1 MENTF
6 LITKCMLLPSEG
18 SSLEEEFDITLGNP
32 IIDYYESVESPSI
45 SMTITFIDID
55 QLVGRKGI
63 TGGEYIDLIVKTGE
77 GEDAEDFMIK
87 HDKQRMI
94 LNSVRNMVTESNKQV
109 ATLEFVSVETLVNET
124 ARVNKKYTGNISDIV
139 KELLVQATK
148 GINTGK
154 TLFGPV
160 DEKLGEDN
168 IKKDRATNSYSFVGN
183 LKRPFDLVQWLCP
196 KAQSAVD
203 DFGFLF
209 YETLDGYHFRSIKS
223 LLEQDAITYQQTDA
237 QEITN
242 KILQNNLNQTN
253 DIGMN
258 MRMGMYA
265 NRTIYVDIENQTL
278 ETVNFKASDL
288 KLKKKAALPAN
299 IQDYPTRLMV
309 RIDDVG
315 VAQVGAAKTDVQP
328 KSELAKYQNKSYIR
342 NNLLFSQSLSISIPL
357 NITLRAGFVL
367 DIRLPLKQENGDAD
381 VDSYGSDRSNDPS
394 GRYLIGEL
402 RHLIGG
408 GQSETQLKLIRDV
421 FTADRTGVTDM
432 GELFRADERDYGN
445 PWPAWNTKTSR

>member
-6 LITKCMLLPSEG
+6 LINKCMLIPNEG
-18 SSLEEEFDITLGNP
+18 SSLKEEYDITLGNP
-32 IIDYYESVESPSI
+32 IIDYYESIESPSI

-55 QLVGRKGI
+55 QVIGRRGI
-63 TGGEYIDLIVKTGE
+63 TGGEYIDLIVKTDD
-77 GEDAEDFMIK
+77 EDADDFKVM
-87 HDKQRMI
+87 HDKQKMM

-109 ATLEFVSVETLVNET
+109 ATLEFVSVETIVNET
-124 ARVNKKYTGNISDIV
+124 ARLNKKFTGNISQTVLDILT
-139 KELLVQATK
+139 KDEK
-148 GINTGK
+148 GIK
-154 TLFGPV
+154 TKKKVFGPKK
-160 DEKLGEDN
+160 EKLGETDVEE
-168 IKKDRATNSYSFVGN
+168 DRATNSYSFVGN
-183 LKRPFDLVQWLCP
+183 LKRPFDTIQWLCP
-196 KAQSAVD
+196 KGQSAND

-265 NRTIYVDIENQTL
+265 NRTIYVDIENQNT
-278 ETVNFKASDL
+278 EVVDFKASDI
-288 KLKKKAALPAN
+288 KLNKPATLLTG
-299 IQDYPTRLMV
+299 IEDYPTRLMV
-309 RIDDVG
+309 RVDDVG
-315 VAQVGAAKTDVQP
+315 VAQVGSAKTDVQP

-357 NITLRAGFVL
+357 NTTLRAGLTL
-367 DIRLPLKQENGDAD
+367 DIRLPLKQENGDAA
-381 VDSYGSDRSNDPS
+381 VDSYGNDRSNDPS

-421 FTADRTGVTDM
+421 FTVDKTGITDT
-432 GELFRADERDYGN
+432 GELIRADNRQYGN
-445 PWPAWNTKTSR
+445 TWPAGSR